1 MRIRDLEAL
10 EFPRVCAQLATFAAS
25 SAGQEACRAVRPTTE
40 PLEAHDRI
48 ERTRAC
54 VHLIEEHGA
63 PLLDA
68 FADIRTH
75 LRTAAHEGFVLDGK
89 ALVEVRE
96 TLRCARETGAFF
108 RRHAVPASPL
118 AAIPTTLSVFPLLEK
133 SLDRALD
140 DNGAVVDNASDEL
153 ARIRKTIR
161 ALRDT
166 VTRRLEAL
174 VDRSSMA
181 DVVSDTFVT
190 IRNNRFVVPIRAG
203 ALSRVQGVVQD
214 RSMSGETF
222 FVEPLFA
229 VELNNDLLL
238 AVREEE
244 AIVHRIL
251 ADLTAL
257 VRAEH
262 DQILTTFAALV
273 DVDLLLA
280 LAKFARVYDCTTPSF
295 TSAAIH
301 LRAARHPV
309 LLFTGRTVTP
319 IDLTVPD
326 DRRVLVVTGPNT
338 GGKTVALKTLGL
350 CALMAQSGFLIPAAN
365 GAQLPCF
372 SAVLAD
378 VGDAQNIERNL
389 STFSAHIANLCDILA
404 GDLLAGDLRRALVL
418 LDEPGVGTDPDEG
431 AALAIGLLQ
440 HLERLRAHVAI
451 TTHYNPVKLFAL
463 GDAACIV
470 AAVDFDVE
478 TLTPQYRLL
487 YHSLGRSLA
496 LPIAERLGLPAPV
509 LAAARA
515 AQAPEARTLADA
527 LDQLDTIRRR
537 YEAELQTATERGVA
551 IVADQEETRRLL
563 AEARERRQK
572 VWGEELRDARDLV
585 RRLKAEGRE
594 VIAELRCGGDRSTLN
609 TFVRE
614 AEQVLRA
621 HAVEPEAPVAAR
633 GAPGPIMKGDLVEF
647 GDRGIRGELLE
658 IDGERAWIQRGTLRF
673 EVPAS
678 QLRRVGRES
687 APAVQ
692 VQLVQRDENTAS
704 EISLVGLRARE
715 AVDQLHRFLD
725 HAVQSQHRGVRIIHG
740 LGSGALRHAVRDYL
754 ATSPYC
760 SGFRPGAP
768 NEGGDGVTMVE
779 L

>member
-1 MRIRDLEAL
+1 MRARDLAAL
-10 EFPRVCAQLATFAAS
+10 EFPRVCAQLSTFAAS
-25 SAGQEACRAVRPTTE
+25 TAGQGACLALQPTADV
-40 PLEAHDRI
+40 LAAHDRI
-48 ERTRAC
+48 DRTRAC
-54 VHLIEEHGA
+54 VDLIEEHGA

-68 FADIRTH
+68 FADIRPH

-96 TLRCARETGAFF
+96 LLRAAREIGAFF
-108 RRHAVPASPL
+108 RRHVLPTATLASIPA
-118 AAIPTTLSVFPLLEK
+118 TLHVFPLLEK

-140 DNGAVVDNASDEL
+140 DSGAVLDNASDEL

-161 ALRDT
+161 SLRDT

-174 VDRSSMA
+174 VDRSSMS

-203 ALSRVQGVVQD
+203 ALSRVPGVVQD

-229 VELNNDLLL
+229 VEMNNDLLL

-262 DQILTTFAALV
+262 EAILATFTALV
-273 DVDLLLA
+273 EVDLLLA
-280 LAKFARVYDCTTPSF
+280 LAKFARAYDCNTPSF
-295 TSAAIH
+295 SSAAIE

-309 LLFTGRTVTP
+309 LLFTGRPVTP
-319 IDLTVPD
+319 VDLLVPED
-326 DRRVLVVTGPNT
+326 QRVLVVTGPNT

-350 CALMAQSGFLIPAAN
+350 CAVMAQSGFLIPAAK
-365 GAQLPCF
+365 GAELPCF

-378 VGDAQNIERNL
+378 VGDAQNIEHNL

-404 GDLLAGDLRRALVL
+404 GDLRRAMVL

-431 AALAIGLLQ
+431 AALAIGLIS
-440 HLERLRAHVAI
+440 HLEQLRAHVAI

-463 GDAACIV
+463 RDPQCVV
-470 AAVDFDVE
+470 AAVDFDVD
-478 TLTPQYRLL
+478 TLTPQYRLQ
-487 YHSLGRSLA
+487 YQSLGRSLA

-515 AQAPEARTLADA
+515 AQAPEARALADA
-527 LDQLDTIRRR
+527 LENLDAIRRR
-537 YEAELQTATERGVA
+537 YEAELQSATERSA
-551 IVADQEETRRLL
+551 TIAAEQEETRRLL
-563 AEARERRQK
+563 AEARARREK
-572 VWGEELRDARDLV
+572 VWGEELREARELL
-585 RRLKAEGRE
+585 RTIKTEGRQ
-594 VIAELRCGGDRSTLN
+594 VMAELRRSGNRVALD
-609 TFVRE
+609 TFLRDTETAV
-614 AEQVLRA
+614 RA
-621 HAVEPEAPVAAR
+621 HAVEG
-633 GAPGPIMKGDLVEF
+633 GAPATPPPPAGSTSALMKGDLVEIA
-647 GDRGIRGELLE
+647 DRNIRGELID

-673 EVPAS
+673 EVPAA
-678 QLRRVGRES
+678 QLRRVGRDA
-687 APAVQ
+687 APAVS
-692 VQLVQRDENTAS
+692 VQLVQREENTAS
-704 EISLVGLRARE
+704 EISLIGMRARD

-725 HAVQSQHRGVRIIHG
+725 HAVQSQRRNVRVIHG

-754 ATSPYC
+754 STSPYC
-760 SGFRPGAP
+760 TAFRPGAP
-768 NEGGDGVTMVE
+768 NEGGDGVTMVDLE
-779 L
+779 D